1 MATKENDDKFTIKK
15 WEALCT
21 WKLGGVHNR
30 ICGICRNGLDQP
42 SQEYKVN
49 KFFFLAI
56 VVDRNRK
63 LNQQQMNPS
72 DATKNGLQLC
82 FGACSHTFHLDCV
95 QRWLKSRSIC
105 PMCNTEWNAV
115 KYEKVMDVGDS

>member
-1 MATKENDDKFTIKK
+1 MYIIVFAVFVETD
-15 WEALCT
+15 WMS
-21 WKLGGVHNR
+21 R
-30 ICGICRNGLDQP
+30 PRNTR
-42 SQEYKVN
+42 Y
-49 KFFFLAI
+49 FFFSAI
-56 VVDRNRK
+56 VVNRNRK
-63 LNQQQMNPS
+63 FNQQQMNPS